1 MKLGLPEGYPSPVE
15 LPFNRAGLD
24 NHFQIAAPDKE
35 PEAAGVW
42 LVLQGSML
50 LTTAG
55 SQGPELPAGKS
66 PPLVVETPSLYI
78 GRWDGRPCRLLRI
91 SRNQKIPANLQAHS
105 LLEKNPQIPLPLLSL
120 AGVGL
125 MILHWEAASRNCGHC
140 GGTLRHLPAEW
151 GKKCQACNKQHY
163 PQIHPCVIGLVIK
176 GDEILLVRK
185 AEWADGRYGLVA
197 GFVDFG
203 ECLEEAMAR
212 EVLEETGIVIDN
224 IRYLGSQCW
233 PFPSQLMTGF
243 VADYVSG
250 EINLQEDELE
260 DGGWYKLDQLPIIPP
275 QRSIARYLIDQAGSY
290 LTSEKGCRL

>member
-1 MKLGLPEGYPSPVE
+1 MKLGLPESYPGPVE
-15 LPFNRAGLD
+15 LPFNRASLD
-24 NHFQIAAPDKE
+24 NHFQIAPPDEE
-35 PEAAGVW
+35 PATAGVW
-42 LVLQGSML
+42 LVLQGNTL

-55 SQGPELPAGKS
+55 KQDPQLPAGES
-66 PPLVVETPSLYI
+66 PPLAAEAAPLFI
-78 GRWDGRPCRLLRI
+78 GSWDGRPCRLLRI
-91 SRNQKIPANLQAHS
+91 SRDRKIPADLQAHS
-105 LLEKNPQIPLPLLSL
+105 LLVKNPPIPLPLLSL

-125 MILHWEAASRNCGHC
+125 MILHWENSSRHCGYC
-140 GGTLRHLPAEW
+140 GGTLGYMPAEW
-151 GKKCQACNKQHY
+151 GKECQACNKQHY
-163 PQIHPCVIGLVIK
+163 PRIHPCVIGLVIK
-176 GDEILLVRK
+176 GEELLLVRK
-185 AEWADGRYGLVA
+185 PEWADGRYGLVA

-212 EVLEETGIVIDN
+212 EVLEETGIIIDN

-250 EINLQEDELE
+250 EIKLQQEELD

-290 LTSEKGCRL
+290 LTSEKSS